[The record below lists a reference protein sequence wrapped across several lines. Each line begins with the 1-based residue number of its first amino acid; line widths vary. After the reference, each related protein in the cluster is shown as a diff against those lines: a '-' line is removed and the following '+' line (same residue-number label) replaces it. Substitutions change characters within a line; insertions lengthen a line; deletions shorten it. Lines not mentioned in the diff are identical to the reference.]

1 MLHLKEI
8 ALCLAIFALFFF
20 LVWLLDRFMP
30 TTADYE
36 DLHNAKKFAN
46 DQEKIGHVIDARYSE
61 EVVDP
66 YLRIEALEHE
76 IHGYLVEIDTLRAII
91 YSLRQNPSAKPK
103 KGVSGLGGVDTQGQG
118 HSSLVT
124 KSDDTVAGFDDA
136 TDCA

>member
-1 MLHLKEI
+1 MFLGFVGI
-8 ALCLAIFALFFF
+8 FF
-20 LVWLLDRFMP
+20 LLVWTLDFIMP
-30 TTADYE
+30 TQSDYE
-36 DLHNAKKFAN
+36 DLHNVEKFAD
-46 DQEKIGHVIDARYSE
+46 DQEKISHVIDHHYSD

-66 YLRIEALEHE
+66 YLRIESLEHE

-91 YSLRQNPSAKPK
+91 YSLRVVPAVKPK
-103 KGVSGLGGVDTQGQG
+103 KGVSGLGGVNTQGQG

>member
-1 MLHLKEI
+1 MLHWKQI

-46 DQEKIGHVIDARYSE
+46 DQKKIGHVIDARYSE

-66 YLRIEALEHE
+66 YLRIKSLEHE
-76 IHGYLVEIDTLRAII
+76 IHGLLVQVDTLHEII

-124 KSDDTVAGFDDA
+124 KSDETVAGFDDA